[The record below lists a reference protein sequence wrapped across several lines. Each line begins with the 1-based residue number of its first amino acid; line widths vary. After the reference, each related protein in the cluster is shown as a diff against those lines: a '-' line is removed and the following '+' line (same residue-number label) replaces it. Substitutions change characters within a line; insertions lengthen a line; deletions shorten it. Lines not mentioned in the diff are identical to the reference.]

1 MSLSNEVA
9 QGWKRYSCAVQ
20 ECALIAASFAA
31 LLSGSPLRAQ
41 NAPAAPPARHESALA
56 EDNLNLVAA
65 SQSEIS
71 DVLRQNPG
79 LLVELKRWMAKDAAD
94 RGQILEESDLED
106 SAIMLRL
113 GQEQKFRAAA
123 TRLLQSYGY
132 LIPKVN
138 VDSEVGREQAA
149 LEREYIRQV
158 VADEAA
164 RHAEQVNARRA
175 ACEPESTEGS
185 PFCQRQAD
193 QTPTTGVAPR
203 GASVPP
209 EEPRDRNTNHMMINP
224 VPARGGAPLQ
234 STALDSNQGEGTGLQ
249 STALDSNQGEGAAL
263 QSSALDSNQGEGAAD
278 MSFSRGVTS
287 DPTLLDRLNSASP
300 DADLEPQQTPP
311 QRLRAPAAPAA
322 PGGAE
327 GSTNEES
334 YAIERQA
341 EAGPPS
347 PEARWS
353 PYSNIPS
360 IYDMYAHAGASTDS
374 IGRFGEAIFKNA
386 PPSAS
391 TFPIDFPASPDYVL
405 GPGDGLTIDIWG
417 GVSQRLYLTVDHEG
431 RIDLPELGPL
441 EVNGQTLANVQQ
453 AVQSELR
460 TQFRDASADVSLSR
474 VRAVRV
480 YVVGEVNHPGPYDV
494 SSLSTPLNALL
505 AAGGPS
511 TRGSMRVIEHYR
523 GDALVQRVDLY
534 DLLLRGIRTDVK
546 RLEPGDTLLVP
557 PVREQVQVSGM
568 VRRPAVY
575 ELNGEANLV
584 QVLDLAG
591 GILPTAALSHI
602 EVQRLEAHQKHTMLS
617 LDVSGAT
624 DPAEI
629 RAKLAAFQVQ
639 DHDEVHIFPIAAF
652 NQDAVYL
659 EGHVLRA
666 GRYSYKPGMRLSDLV
681 SSYQDLLPEPAAQYA
696 EIIRLNAPD
705 YHPSV
710 ESFDL
715 GAALQNP
722 QASPALQPLDTIRIF
737 SRFDFENPPT
747 VSVGGAVRNPGTFQ
761 TSGQIR
767 LRDAIQLAGGVT
779 PDGDTESAQII
790 RMLPDSSLKILSVKL
805 KAALA
810 GDPADNV
817 LLEPRDRILVREN
830 ISRADP
836 ASVRIGGEV
845 VNPGRYPLTA
855 NLRVSDLVR
864 LAGGLKR
871 SAEGDTADLMDFV
884 TSDNAPVVAKHIS
897 VNLSAAMA
905 GNPELDLTLRDGDVL
920 NIREVPGWEDLQASI
935 TISGEVAHP
944 GTYGIRP
951 GEPLSSVL
959 ERAGGFLPDAYA
971 YGAVL
976 ERGQVRDLEAK
987 QQDDMIVRVR
997 EVQQNLAMQPD
1008 TDPKQKIA
1016 RDMAIAQWQSSL
1028 DQLDANP
1035 PVGRVALH
1043 ISSDLQRWKNTPVD
1057 IGMLSG
1063 DTFFVPK
1070 RPGYV
1075 MVAGQVFNPT
1085 ALTYRPGRSANWYLS
1100 QAGGPTQLAYKKGI
1114 FVIRADGSVVGAR
1127 RGLWTGE
1134 TLNASLQ
1141 PGDTVFVPEKA
1152 LGKNL
1157 QWQNVLLTT
1166 QVAASIASTVYIA
1179 LRY

>member
-1 MSLSNEVA
+1 MMSVLNEVA
-9 QGWKRYSCAVQ
+9 PAWKRYSCAVK
-20 ECALIAASFAA
+20 ESALLAACFAA
-31 LLSGSPLRAQ
+31 LLSGSPLLAQ
-41 NAPAAPPARHESALA
+41 NAPDALPPSHESALT

-71 DVLRQNPG
+71 AVLRQNPG

-94 RGQILEESDLED
+94 RGQILQESDLED
-106 SAIMLRL
+106 SAVMLRL
-113 GQEQKFRAAA
+113 GQDQKFRAAA

-132 LIPKVN
+132 LLPKVN
-138 VDSEVGREQAA
+138 VDSQLGREQAA
-149 LEREYIRQV
+149 LEQERIRQL

-164 RHAEQVNARRA
+164 RHAEQVNASRS
-175 ACEPESTEGS
+175 ACQPGSTAS
-185 PFCQRQAD
+185 APDCQIQTE
-193 QTPTTGVAPR
+193 QTPTTSAPPPGV
-203 GASVPP
+203 SVPP
-209 EEPRDRNTNHMMINP
+209 EEPRDRTTNHMMINP
-224 VPARGGAPLQ
+224 VPARGGASLQ
-234 STALDSNQGEGTGLQ
+234 STALDSTQGEGTMSVSLSQGL
-249 STALDSNQGEGAAL
+249 
-263 QSSALDSNQGEGAAD
+263 
-278 MSFSRGVTS
+278 TS
-287 DPTLLDRLNSASP
+287 DSTLLETLNSATSGPDVELLQTSP
-300 DADLEPQQTPP
+300 QSSIP
-311 QRLRAPAAPAA
+311 PAA

-327 GSTNEES
+327 GSSNGES
-334 YAIERQA
+334 YAIEKQA

-347 PEARWS
+347 PEVRWS

-360 IYDMYAHAGASTDS
+360 IYDMYAHAGASS
-374 IGRFGEAIFKNA
+374 NSMERFGEAIFKNA
-386 PPSAS
+386 PPSAG

-417 GVSQRLYLTVDHEG
+417 GISQRLYLTVDHEG

-511 TRGSMRVIEHYR
+511 TKGSMRVVEHYR
-523 GDALVQRVDLY
+523 GDALIQRVDLY
-534 DLLLRGIRTDVK
+534 DLLLRGIRTDVR
-546 RLEPGDTLLVP
+546 RLEPGDTLLIP

-568 VRRPAVY
+568 VRRPATY
-575 ELNGEANLV
+575 ELNGEANLM

-602 EVQRLEAHQKHTMLS
+602 EVQRLEAHEKRTMLS

-639 DHDEVHIFPIAAF
+639 DHDEVHIFPIAMF

-666 GRYSYKPGMRLSDLV
+666 GRYSYKPGMKLTDLI
-681 SSYQDLLPEPAAQYA
+681 SSYQDLLPEPATQYA

-715 GAALQNP
+715 AAALQNP
-722 QASPALQPLDTIRIF
+722 QAAPTLQPLDTIRIF

-747 VSVGGAVRNPGTFQ
+747 VSVGGAVRHPGTYQ

-767 LRDAIQLAGGVT
+767 VRDAIQLAGGLT
-779 PDGDTESAQII
+779 PDADTESAQIV
-790 RMLPDSSLKILSVKL
+790 RMLPDSSLKVLSVKL
-805 KAALA
+805 KAALG
-810 GDPADNV
+810 GDTADDL
-817 LLEPRDRILVREN
+817 LLEPRDRILIKEN

-871 SAEGDTADLMDFV
+871 SAEGDTADLMDFI
-884 TSDNAPVVAKHIS
+884 TSDNAPVVAEHIS
-897 VNLSAAMA
+897 VNLRAAMA
-905 GNPELDLTLRDGDVL
+905 GDPEMDLTLRDGDVL

-959 ERAGGFLPDAYA
+959 ERAGGFLPDAYP
-971 YGAVL
+971 YGVVL

-997 EVQQNLAMQPD
+997 EVQQNLALQPD
-1008 TDPKQKIA
+1008 TDPKLKIA

-1035 PVGRVALH
+1035 PVGRVAVH
-1043 ISSDLQRWKNTPVD
+1043 ISSELQRWKNTPTD
-1057 IGMLSG
+1057 IALQDG

-1085 ALTYRPGRSANWYLS
+1085 ALSYRPGRSANWYLS

-1127 RGLWTGE
+1127 RGLWTGD
-1134 TLNASLQ
+1134 TLSAALQ
-1141 PGDTVFVPEKA
+1141 PGDTVVVPEKA
-1152 LGKNL
+1152 LGKNV
-1157 QWQNVLLTT
+1157 QWQNVLLSA
-1166 QVAASIASTVYIA
+1166 QVAASVASTVYIA

>member
-1 MSLSNEVA
+1 VKE
-9 QGWKRYSCAVQ
+9 Y
-20 ECALIAASFAA
+20 ALIAASFAA
-31 LLSGSPLRAQ
+31 LLSGSSLWAQ
-41 NAPAAPPARHESALA
+41 NVPDAPPASHESALT

-65 SQSEIS
+65 SQSEIN

-113 GQEQKFRAAA
+113 GQDQKFRAAA

-132 LIPKVN
+132 LLPKVN
-138 VDSEVGREQAA
+138 ADSALGREQAA
-149 LEREYIRQV
+149 LEKEHIRQV

-164 RHAEQVNARRA
+164 RHAEQVNASRT
-175 ACEPESTEGS
+175 ACQPDSTAS
-185 PFCQRQAD
+185 APDCQRQAE
-193 QTPTTGVAPR
+193 QTPTTSAPPR

-224 VPARGGAPLQ
+224 VPAREGASLQ
-234 STALDSNQGEGTGLQ
+234 TTALDSNQGEGT
-249 STALDSNQGEGAAL
+249 
-263 QSSALDSNQGEGAAD
+263 AD
-278 MSFSRGVTS
+278 VSLSQGVTS
-287 DPTLLDRLNSASP
+287 DPTLLDTLNPASP
-300 DADLEPQQTPP
+300 DADRESLQTPP
-311 QRLRAPAAPAA
+311 QPLRAPTAPSA
-322 PGGAE
+322 AE
-327 GSTNEES
+327 GSSNGES
-334 YAIERQA
+334 YAIEKQA

-374 IGRFGEAIFKNA
+374 MERFGEAIFKNA
-386 PPSAS
+386 PPSAG

-453 AVQSELR
+453 SVQSELR

-557 PVREQVQVSGM
+557 PVREQVRVSGM
-568 VRRPAVY
+568 VRRPATY
-575 ELNGEANLV
+575 ELNGETNLV

-639 DHDEVHIFPIAAF
+639 DHDEVHIFPIATF

-666 GRYSYKPGMRLSDLV
+666 GRYSYKPGMRLTDLV

-722 QASPALQPLDTIRIF
+722 QAAPALQPLDTIRIF

-747 VSVGGAVRNPGTFQ
+747 VSVGGAVRHPGTYQ

-805 KAALA
+805 KTALA

-855 NLRVSDLVR
+855 NLRISDLVR

-871 SAEGDTADLMDFV
+871 SAEGDTADLMDFI

-897 VNLSAAMA
+897 VNLRAAMD

-935 TISGEVAHP
+935 TITGEVAHP

-959 ERAGGFLPDAYA
+959 ERAGGFLPDAYP

-1008 TDPKQKIA
+1008 TDARQKIA
-1016 RDMAIAQWQSSL
+1016 KDMAIAQWQSSL

-1035 PVGRVALH
+1035 PVGRVAVH
-1043 ISSDLQRWKNTPVD
+1043 ISPGLQRWKNTPVD
-1057 IGMLSG
+1057 IALQGG

-1134 TLNASLQ
+1134 TLSATLQ
-1141 PGDTVFVPEKA
+1141 PGDTVVVPEKA

-1157 QWQNVLLTT
+1157 QWQNVLLSA
-1166 QVAASIASTVYIA
+1166 QVAASVASTVYIA

>member
-1 MSLSNEVA
+1 
-9 QGWKRYSCAVQ
+9 
-20 ECALIAASFAA
+20 
-31 LLSGSPLRAQ
+31 
-41 NAPAAPPARHESALA
+41 
-56 EDNLNLVAA
+56 
-65 SQSEIS
+65 
-71 DVLRQNPG
+71 
-79 LLVELKRWMAKDAAD
+79 
-94 RGQILEESDLED
+94 
-106 SAIMLRL
+106 
-113 GQEQKFRAAA
+113 
-123 TRLLQSYGY
+123 
-132 LIPKVN
+132 
-138 VDSEVGREQAA
+138 
-149 LEREYIRQV
+149 
-158 VADEAA
+158 
-164 RHAEQVNARRA
+164 
-175 ACEPESTEGS
+175 
-185 PFCQRQAD
+185 
-193 QTPTTGVAPR
+193 
-203 GASVPP
+203 
-209 EEPRDRNTNHMMINP
+209 MMINP
-224 VPARGGAPLQ
+224 VPARGGASLQ
-234 STALDSNQGEGTGLQ
+234 STALDSTQGEGT
-249 STALDSNQGEGAAL
+249 
-263 QSSALDSNQGEGAAD
+263 AD
-278 MSFSRGVTS
+278 TSFSRGVTS
-287 DPTLLDRLNSASP
+287 DPTLIETLNSATSGPDVEPLQASP
-300 DADLEPQQTPP
+300 QPTMPS
-311 QRLRAPAAPAA
+311 AAS
-322 PGGAE
+322 GGAE
-327 GSTNEES
+327 GPSNGEN
-334 YAIERQA
+334 YPIEKQA

-374 IGRFGEAIFKNA
+374 VERFGEAIFKNA
-386 PPSAS
+386 PPSAG

-405 GPGDGLTIDIWG
+405 GPGDGLTVDIWG
-417 GVSQRLYLTVDHEG
+417 GISQRLYLTVDHEG

-511 TRGSMRVIEHYR
+511 RKGSMRVIEHYR
-523 GDALVQRVDLY
+523 GDALIQRVDLY

-568 VRRPAVY
+568 VRRPATY

-602 EVQRLEAHQKHTMLS
+602 EVQRLVAHQKHTMLS

-624 DPAEI
+624 DPADI

-639 DHDEVHIFPIAAF
+639 DHDEVHIFPIATF

-666 GRYSYKPGMRLSDLV
+666 GRYSYKPGMRLTDLI

-710 ESFDL
+710 ESFNL

-871 SAEGDTADLMDFV
+871 SAEGDTADLMDFI
-884 TSDNAPVVAKHIS
+884 TSNNAPVVAKHIS

-959 ERAGGFLPDAYA
+959 ERAGGFLPDAYP

-976 ERGQVRDLEAK
+976 ERAQVRYLEAK

-997 EVQQNLAMQPD
+997 EVQQNLALQPD
-1008 TDPKQKIA
+1008 TDPKLKIA

-1043 ISSDLQRWKNTPVD
+1043 ISSDLQRWKNTAVD

-1063 DTFFVPK
+1063 DTFFIPK

-1134 TLNASLQ
+1134 TLSATLQ
-1141 PGDTVFVPEKA
+1141 PGDTVVVPEKA
-1152 LGKNL
+1152 LSGNV

>member
-1 MSLSNEVA
+1 VKE
-9 QGWKRYSCAVQ
+9 Y
-20 ECALIAASFAA
+20 ALVAASFAA
-31 LLSGSPLRAQ
+31 LLSGSPLWAQ
-41 NAPAAPPARHESALA
+41 HAPDAPPASHESALT
-56 EDNLNLVAA
+56 EDNLKLVAA
-65 SQSEIS
+65 SESEIAA
-71 DVLRQNPG
+71 VLRQNPG

-94 RGQILEESDLED
+94 RGQILEASDLED

-113 GQEQKFRAAA
+113 GQDQKFRAAA

-132 LIPKVN
+132 LLPKVN
-138 VDSEVGREQAA
+138 LDSELGREQAA
-149 LEREYIRQV
+149 IEQEHIRQV

-164 RHAEQVNARRA
+164 RHAEQVNASRP
-175 ACEPESTEGS
+175 ACQPESTTNA
-185 PFCQRQAD
+185 PDCQKQAQ
-193 QTPTTGVAPR
+193 QTSTTGGPPR
-203 GASVPP
+203 RAGVPP

-224 VPARGGAPLQ
+224 VPAREGASLE
-234 STALDSNQGEGTGLQ
+234 STALDSNQEEGT
-249 STALDSNQGEGAAL
+249 
-263 QSSALDSNQGEGAAD
+263 AD
-278 MSFSRGVTS
+278 TSFSRGATS
-287 DPTLLDRLNSASP
+287 DPTLLDTLNSTSP
-300 DADLEPQQTPP
+300 DADLESQQTSP
-311 QRLRAPAAPAA
+311 QPLRAPGAPAIPYAPSALAA

-327 GSTNEES
+327 GPSNGES
-334 YAIERQA
+334 YAIEKQA

-347 PEARWS
+347 PEMRWS

-374 IGRFGEAIFKNA
+374 MERFGEAIFKNA

-453 AVQSELR
+453 SVQSELR

-511 TRGSMRVIEHYR
+511 TRGSMRIIEHYR

-568 VRRPAVY
+568 VRRPATY
-575 ELNGEANLV
+575 ELNGETNLV

-639 DHDEVHIFPIAAF
+639 DHDEVHIFPIATF

-666 GRYSYKPGMRLSDLV
+666 GRYSYKPGMRLTDLV

-747 VSVGGAVRNPGTFQ
+747 VSVGGAVRNPGTYQ

-805 KAALA
+805 KTALA

-817 LLEPRDRILVREN
+817 LLESRDRILIREN

-855 NLRVSDLVR
+855 NLRISDLVR

-871 SAEGDTADLMDFV
+871 SAEGDTADLMDFI

-897 VNLSAAMA
+897 VNLRAAMA

-959 ERAGGFLPDAYA
+959 ERAGGFLPDAYP

-987 QQDDMIVRVR
+987 QQDDMIVRVQ

-1035 PVGRVALH
+1035 PVGRIAVH
-1043 ISSDLQRWKNTPVD
+1043 ISAELQRWRNTPVD
-1057 IGMLSG
+1057 IGLQGG

-1134 TLNASLQ
+1134 SLSATLQ
-1141 PGDTVFVPEKA
+1141 PGDTVVVPEKA
-1152 LGKNL
+1152 LGRNL
-1157 QWQNVLLTT
+1157 QWQNVLLSA

-1179 LRY
+1179 MRY